1 MADEPSRLRHG
12 IFFCVRTAIL
22 VYLGVALLVYIFQ
35 ARLLYHPTRKLEATP
50 EQIGLP
56 FEDVSFKSDDGLRI
70 SAWFVPAENAKG
82 VIIFCHGNAGNISHR
97 LDTLRIY
104 HNLGFSVLLFDYR
117 GYGRSEGKPSE
128 AGTYSDA
135 RAAWDYLV
143 KTRKVA
149 PGRITIAGRSLGG
162 AIAARLAGETQPR
175 ALILESAFTSVPNM
189 AAKLYPFL
197 PVRWL
202 SRFSYDTRSVIA
214 QIGCPVLVIHSKD
227 DELVPFAHGEEL
239 FDAARPPKEFLE
251 IRGDHNGGYVLSGG
265 LYISGLRAFLMKFA
279 SENDSGG

>member
-12 IFFCVRTAIL
+12 IFLCVRTAIL

-35 ARLLYHPTRKLEATP
+35 ARLLYHPTSKIDATP
-50 EQIGLP
+50 EQIGLA
-56 FEDVSFKSDDGLRI
+56 FDDVSLKTDDGLEI

-143 KTRKVA
+143 KKRNVE
-149 PGRITIAGRSLGG
+149 PGRITIAGRSLGA
-162 AIAARLAGETQPR
+162 AIAAQLASETQPR
-175 ALILESAFTSVPNM
+175 ALILESAFTSVPDM

-202 SRFSYDTRSVIA
+202 SRFSYNTLAIIA
-214 QIGCPVLVIHSKD
+214 QIECPVLVIHSKD
-227 DELVPFAHGEEL
+227 DDLVPFAHGEEL
-239 FDAARPPKEFLE
+239 FDAARPPKDFLE
-251 IRGDHNGGYVLSGG
+251 IRGDHNGGYVFSGG
-265 LYISGLRAFLMKFA
+265 LYTSGLRAFLMKFA
-279 SENDSGG
+279 CEDDGGG